1 MSWAS
6 NPEGPWSKPEL
17 LFAAERE
24 ETNMDTNL
32 AVVILQNGSVVGIGR
47 TGGGPTGIIA
57 HLVTAGHW
65 KDPSSYTGRWRTM
78 LFPNTTIL
86 PSSGV
91 EDPFVYVDR
100 AGIFHAVFHNQEE
113 DDDEKLCGGHAYSQD
128 GLQWTFTG
136 AAWGNTVEFGD
147 GTSYSFSRRERPH
160 LVFDASATIVGLTT
174 GVQFGKTSPVSIDG
188 EDSCYT
194 LYQPVKFDGGSATFY
209 T

>member
-1 MSWAS
+1 M
-6 NPEGPWSKPEL
+6 
-17 LFAAERE
+17 LFANQRSQ
-24 ETNMDTNL
+24 TNMDTNL

-47 TGGGPTGIIA
+47 SGGGPTGIIA

-113 DDDEKLCGGHAYSQD
+113 DD
-128 GLQWTFTG
+128 
-136 AAWGNTVEFGD
+136 
-147 GTSYSFSRRERPH
+147 
-160 LVFDASATIVGLTT
+160 
-174 GVQFGKTSPVSIDG
+174 
-188 EDSCYT
+188 
-194 LYQPVKFDGGSATFY
+194 
-209 T
+209 